1 MQNRALSTC
10 GQRPV
15 LLCYTLFDK
24 FARGI
29 ELLHRPPAAPPR
41 HGNGAIQ
48 SQHRPPATSAAV
60 HNAQAR
66 FTLPKAGL
74 QPSKKPFT
82 FLRNADL
89 YKTVEPYALHSG
101 YGPIRHLPKKHY
113 YLMRKFTFLCSGD
126 APTSPFYNELKQL
139 GERGWEKDLLA
150 ESLITPLIALF
161 TLQI

>member
-24 FARGI
+24 FARGHRASASPARRTSPSRQRRHPISAQTSCNICGCAQRTSPLHVAESGLAAI
-29 ELLHRPPAAPPR
+29 E
-41 HGNGAIQ
+41 
-48 SQHRPPATSAAV
+48 
-60 HNAQAR
+60 
-66 FTLPKAGL
+66 
-74 QPSKKPFT
+74 KPFT
-82 FLRNADL
+82 CLRNADL

-126 APTSPFYNELKQL
+126 APTSPFNNELKQL

>member
-24 FARGI
+24 FARGQ
-29 ELLHRPPAAPPR
+29 RASASPDRRTSPSRQRR
-41 HGNGAIQ
+41 HPISAQ
-48 SQHRPPATSAAV
+48 TSC
-60 HNAQAR
+60 NIRGRAQRTTR

-82 FLRNADL
+82 CLRNADL

-126 APTSPFYNELKQL
+126 APTSPFNNELKQL
-139 GERGWEKDLLA
+139 GERGWEKELLA